1 MPFKYEFS
9 EELEETLE
17 KLFKRDRQ
25 RYEIT
30 LKKIEEITQRDGNT
44 IDYYKNLRQDLKKY
58 KRVHI
63 DKSFVLI
70 FRVFRNEKIILF
82 DKLQHHDD
90 IYKR

>member
-1 MPFKYEFS
+1 LPFKYEFS